1 MMMRSK
7 TITQSARG
15 KPCALRLPGICNGNP
30 ETTVW
35 AHVNGFGK
43 GMGVK
48 THDLLGFPACSA
60 CHAAYD
66 QGNERSQYTGD
77 AFRALCETLIAL
89 WLVGVLSVPLD
100 KPKPSHERPVPK
112 RKPKGERAEIP
123 TQPDAWG
130 PKGVRKIQGRN
141 DLRRKVTT

>member
-66 QGNERSQYTGD
+66 
-77 AFRALCETLIAL
+77 
-89 WLVGVLSVPLD
+89 
-100 KPKPSHERPVPK
+100 
-112 RKPKGERAEIP
+112 
-123 TQPDAWG
+123 
-130 PKGVRKIQGRN
+130 
-141 DLRRKVTT
+141 